1 MKAHK
6 TIMITLAVLAVILL
20 LFGPALNVS
29 RGFGLFLL
37 ICPLMMLGM
46 MAMMG
51 HDDHGKGDGK
61 GSGHEH

>member
-6 TIMITLAVLAVILL
+6 TIMIVLAVLAVIMV
-20 LFGPALNVS
+20 LFAPVFNVG
-29 RGFGLFLL
+29 RGFGLLLL

-51 HDDHGKGDGK
+51 HDNSTHK
-61 GSGHEH
+61 

>member
-1 MKAHK
+1 MKVHK
-6 TIMITLAVLAVILL
+6 TIMIALAVLAVILL

-51 HDDHGKGDGK
+51 HNHRHK
-61 GSGHEH
+61 